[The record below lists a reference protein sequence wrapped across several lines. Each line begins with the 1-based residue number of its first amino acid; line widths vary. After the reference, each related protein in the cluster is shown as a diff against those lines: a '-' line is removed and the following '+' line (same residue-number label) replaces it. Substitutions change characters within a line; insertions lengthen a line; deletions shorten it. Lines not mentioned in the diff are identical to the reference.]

1 AAPTRV
7 IILVLDQT
15 GPDTIERFKMRNVQA
30 LMRGGVTFPDA
41 IVGHMA
47 AETVV
52 SHGVMTSGQLPKRL
66 GWSDEVYRDVDGI
79 LGTAGAYHIT
89 SSMSCAQYQALIE
102 AAGYKKLPDYL
113 DDKFGETSTFVS
125 LSQKRSSACPA
136 GHTSSAAGDGTGT
149 DPEDV
154 I

>member
-1 AAPTRV
+1 MTSRRTFGTLVGIGLLAGLLSAPTASAEPPARSAAPTRV

-30 LMRGGVTFPDA
+30 LMRVGVTFPDA

-66 GWSDEVYRDVDGI
+66 GWSDEVYRAVDGI
-79 LGTAGAYHIT
+79 LGTAGAYH
-89 SSMSCAQYQALIE
+89 
-102 AAGYKKLPDYL
+102 
-113 DDKFGETSTFVS
+113 
-125 LSQKRSSACPA
+125 
-136 GHTSSAAGDGTGT
+136 
-149 DPEDV
+149 
-154 I
+154 